1 MPDACSMHGCG
12 HPRGTCAAPTPPHP
26 PQPNPHPLVGPRACC
41 VAIWVAVVGVVGQQR
56 ALMQRHRTRE
66 PAGAQPGARRRR
78 RREVG
83 PLSSTGVAG
92 SGGRGSSCGPPFP
105 PGPPPPPPT
114 GPSPGVQCP
123 FHEGD
128 RLWRRLGQRLCQVV
142 ALVQDGVGE
151 VAVDVNVL
159 PAGQGQGQEE
169 LRSSCGGG
177 AARLRSGCG
186 QAAVR
191 LRSGCGCCQC
201 LACRAAGGMVGGQQH
216 NIPQCQA
223 REAGRPPKPGTA
235 AAPEAWAHAG
245 GSLVVPVPGCEA
257 VRVEGWHDVHVHV
270 VDHAPGPRV
279 LARAQPLRQRGQQ
292 LPAGRGAPGQSRAG
306 RGQRVPQGWRRA
318 ARRVSGPAG
327 GAGANGAG
335 QADVAR
341 RHFVARWPGGA
352 GWAAARCPPAARAGL
367 PATAAC

>member
-1 MPDACSMHGCG
+1 VPDACSMHGCG

-191 LRSGCGCCQC
+191 LRSGCGQAAVRLRVLPMSC
-201 LACRAAGGMVGGQQH
+201 LQGGRWHGWG
-216 NIPQCQA
+216 
-223 REAGRPPKPGTA
+223 A
-235 AAPEAWAHAG
+235 AAQHP
-245 GSLVVPVPGCEA
+245 PM
-257 VRVEGWHDVHVHV
+257 
-270 VDHAPGPRV
+270 PGPGGRQAAQAWYCCS
-279 LARAQPLRQRGQQ
+279 ARGLGACWGLTCCSCSGLRSR
-292 LPAGRGAPGQSRAG
+292 PG
-306 RGQRVPQGWRRA
+306 
-318 ARRVSGPAG
+318 
-327 GAGANGAG
+327 
-335 QADVAR
+335 
-341 RHFVARWPGGA
+341 
-352 GWAAARCPPAARAGL
+352 
-367 PATAAC
+367 